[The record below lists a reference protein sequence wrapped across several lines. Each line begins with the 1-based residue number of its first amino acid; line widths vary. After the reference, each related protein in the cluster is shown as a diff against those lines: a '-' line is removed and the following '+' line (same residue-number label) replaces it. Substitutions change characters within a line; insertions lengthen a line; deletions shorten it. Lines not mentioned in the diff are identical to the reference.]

1 MEGRGQQS
9 PAPERRDVGASRRG
23 PDPVLVVALVFDTAL
38 AIVDAFTE
46 QVVLFNLLI
55 FGPLVAAFRTGPR
68 RTAYVAIYAL
78 VLSILEGIPH
88 HIFGKPDHIVRVAA
102 IATTGALSVWGS
114 WLRERNARAE
124 QRAALRAR
132 AVALFARAGDVEQA
146 LAGTARLLVP
156 TAADRCRIDLVEDG
170 VLRCVA
176 DVEDDAV
183 AEPAAGRAESPD
195 DGDAA
200 TVARTG
206 EPLVRD
212 GTAVLPMRAQAGV
225 VGTLTLERH
234 GTRLKPDDP
243 FIAFGSAL
251 AAECAIALDN
261 ARLNHE
267 LHASEEALRRSS
279 DQLGTILG
287 GVADGVLARDR
298 TGTVVYANEA
308 AVAIL
313 GLSSYRDLRAS
324 RFKAIGDWLH
334 VYDEHGRE
342 VALGDLPGARLL
354 RGEPA
359 PDTLLRFES
368 VASGLER
375 WVLVKVRA
383 VREDDGELRLSIVI
397 FEDVTERHRREAGER
412 FLAEGTKVLAGSLDY
427 EQTLRT
433 ISALV
438 VPQLADLCSIDV
450 AAPGGAIRNVA
461 TTLTDTELND
471 RVQQLR
477 RRHPPSARRG
487 GVVAEV
493 VRTGRPRLYASAE
506 ALDAATGEADAAEL
520 EVVRSLG
527 LSSVIVVPMTA
538 RGRTLGAMTLAT
550 GGSGRTFDADDLV
563 LAEELG
569 RRCALA
575 VDNARLYGERSHV
588 ARTLQRSLVPA
599 RLPHVPG
606 FEVAARYH
614 AVGEDAE
621 VGGDF
626 LDVFETEAGV
636 WAAVIGDV
644 SGKGADAAA
653 VTALARYT
661 VRAVAV
667 HGRRASAV
675 LRELNDAILR
685 HELDERFCTA
695 IFARLRGGDADG
707 DGARVQ
713 LAVGGH
719 PLPLLVRADG
729 TVREVGVPGTALG
742 IAPGPRLADR
752 EVELAPGDKLVLVTD
767 GVVEAHVGGRMLG
780 ADGLRELLSG
790 CGELDA
796 LATGERI
803 ELAVVGDGAEPRD
816 DVAVLV
822 VRAAGVRAAVTA
834 REGLVRSGA
843 MGRERELNLRLAGGA
858 HAPAVARAALD
869 SSLPPG
875 ALDAEHA
882 HTARLLVSEIVT
894 NSVRHGGA
902 GEDGW
907 IGLDVAISPAALRV
921 EVTDH
926 GPGFT
931 PAPVRPPADD
941 PGGRGLYLVEQM
953 ADRWG
958 HAEAGTRV
966 WFEVDRE
973 GRDAAD

>member
-1 MEGRGQQS
+1 MEGRGQQ
-9 PAPERRDVGASRRG
+9 APTAGRRDAAAARRG
-23 PDPVLVVALVFDTAL
+23 PDVVLLVALGFDTAL
-38 AIVDAFTE
+38 AIVDAVTT

-88 HIFGKPDHIVRVAA
+88 HIFGAPDHIVRVAA
-102 IATTGALSVWGS
+102 IATTGVLSVWGS

-124 QRAALRAR
+124 QRAA
-132 AVALFARAGDVEQA
+132 VFARAAALLRGGDDPEQS
-146 LAGTARLLVP
+146 LAQVTRLVVP
-156 TAADRCRIDLVEDG
+156 AVADRCRVDLLEDG
-170 VLRCVA
+170 ALRCVA
-176 DVEDDAV
+176 AAV
-183 AEPAAGRAESPD
+183 AAGSEAVEEPEPDRAPGAE
-195 DGDAA
+195 DAA

-212 GTAVLPMRAQAGV
+212 GTAVLPLCARMGV
-225 VGTLTLERH
+225 VGALTLTRH
-234 GTRLKPDDP
+234 GRHITPDDP
-243 FIAFGSAL
+243 LVPFGVEL
-251 AAECAIALDN
+251 AGECGVALDN
-261 ARLNHE
+261 ARLDRE
-267 LHASEEALRRSS
+267 LRESEEALRRSS
-279 DQLGTILG
+279 DQLGAILG
-287 GVADGVLARDR
+287 GVADGVLARDPS
-298 TGTVVYANEA
+298 GAVVYANEA

-313 GLSSYRDLRAS
+313 GVASDGDLRRS
-324 RFKAIGDWLH
+324 PFEEIGDWLRL
-334 VYDEHGRE
+334 YDEHGRE
-342 VALGDLPGARLL
+342 VDLEELPGARLL

-359 PDTLLRFES
+359 PDRLLRFEA

-383 VREDDGELRLSIVI
+383 VCEDDGELRLSIVI

-438 VPQLADLCSIDV
+438 VPQLADLCAVDV

-461 TTLTDTELND
+461 TTLADRELTD
-471 RVQQLR
+471 RIQQMR

-493 VRTGRPRLYASAE
+493 VRTGRARLYPSPEALAAATAE
-506 ALDAATGEADAAEL
+506 ADEAEL

-527 LSSVIVVPMTA
+527 LSSAVVVPMTA

-550 GGSGRTFDADDLV
+550 DGSARRFDGDDLAF
-563 LAEELG
+563 AEELA

-606 FEVAARYH
+606 FEVAARFH

-626 LDVFETEAGV
+626 LDVFETHDGA

-675 LRELNDAILR
+675 LRELNDAMLR
-685 HELDERFCTA
+685 HELDDRFCTA
-695 IFARLRGGDADG
+695 AFARLRGDD

-713 LAVGGH
+713 LSVGGH
-719 PLPLLVRADG
+719 PLPMLVRPDG
-729 TVREVGVPGTALG
+729 TVREVGTPGTALG
-742 IAPGPRLADR
+742 IAAVPRLVDR
-752 EVELAPGDKLVLVTD
+752 EVELEPGDKLVFVTD
-767 GVVEAHVGGRMLG
+767 GVIEGHAAGRMLG
-780 ADGLRELLSG
+780 VDGLRALLSD
-790 CGELDA
+790 CGALDA

-803 ELAVVGDGAEPRD
+803 EQTVVGHGGEARD

-822 VRAAGVRAAVTA
+822 LRAAGMRAGATA

-843 MGRERELNLRLAGGA
+843 MGRERALNLRLSGGA
-858 HAPAVARAALD
+858 HAPAVARAAIE

-875 ALDAEHA
+875 ALDDEHV

-894 NSVRHGGA
+894 NSVRHGRA
-902 GEDGW
+902 GEEDW

-921 EVTDH
+921 EVTDN
-926 GPGFT
+926 GPGFV
-931 PAPVRPPADD
+931 PAPAHPAPDD
-941 PGGRGLYLVEQM
+941 VGGRGLFLVEQM

-958 HAEAGTRV
+958 HADAGTRV

-973 GRDAAD
+973 GGDGSG

>member
-1 MEGRGQQS
+1 MEGRGQQ
-9 PAPERRDVGASRRG
+9 ALAVGRRDAAAAARG
-23 PDPVLVVALVFDTAL
+23 RDLVLITALVFDTAL
-38 AIVDAFTE
+38 AVIDAVTK
-46 QVVLFNLLI
+46 VVLFNLLI

-78 VLSILEGIPH
+78 LLSVLEGIPH
-88 HIFGKPDHIVRVAA
+88 HIFGSPDHLVRVAA

-124 QRAALRAR
+124 QRAALLAR
-132 AVALFARAGDVEQA
+132 AAALLATGADVEEA
-146 LAGTARLLVP
+146 LDRVARLVVP
-156 TAADRCRIDLVEDG
+156 AVVDRCRIDLVEEG
-170 VLRCVA
+170 GLRCVA
-176 DVEDDAV
+176 AV
-183 AEPAAGRAESPD
+183 VAAGAEAVDEPEPDRAPA
-195 DGDAA
+195 GDAAA
-200 TVARTG
+200 TVAGTG
-206 EPLVRD
+206 APIVRD
-212 GTAVLPMRAQAGV
+212 GTAVLPLRARTGV
-225 VGTLTLERH
+225 VGALTLARH
-234 GTRLKPDDP
+234 GHQLAADDP
-243 FIAFGSAL
+243 LVVFGVEL
-251 AAECAIALDN
+251 AGELAVALDN
-261 ARLNHE
+261 ARLDHE
-267 LHASEEALRRSS
+267 LRESEEALRRSS
-279 DQLGTILG
+279 EQLGTILG
-287 GVADGVLARDR
+287 GVADGVLARDAS
-298 TGTVVYANEA
+298 GAVVYANEA
-308 AVAIL
+308 AAAIL
-313 GLSSYRDLRAS
+313 GVGPHGDLRRS
-324 RFKAIGDWLH
+324 PFEDIGDWIRL
-334 VYDEHGRE
+334 YDEDGRE
-342 VALGDLPGARLL
+342 VALEDLPGARLL

-359 PDTLLRFES
+359 PDKLLRFEP
-368 VASGLER
+368 VAGGPER

-383 VREDDGELRLSIVI
+383 VREDDGGLRLSIVI
-397 FEDVTERHRREAGER
+397 FEDVTERYRREAGER

-427 EQTLRT
+427 ERTLRT

-461 TTLTDTELND
+461 TTLADPRLTE
-471 RVQQLR
+471 RVWQLR

-493 VRTGRPRLYASAE
+493 VRTGRPRLYPSPE
-506 ALDAATGEADAAEL
+506 ALEAAAGEADAAEL

-527 LSSVIVVPMTA
+527 LSSAIVVPMAA

-550 GGSGRTFDADDLV
+550 DGSGRTFDADDLV

-606 FEVAARYH
+606 FEVAARFH

-626 LDVFETEAGV
+626 LDVFETHDGA

-695 IFARLRGGDADG
+695 IFVRLRNDAGGT
-707 DGARVQ
+707 RVQ
-713 LAVGGH
+713 LSVGGH
-719 PLPLLVRADG
+719 PLPLLVSADG
-729 TVREVGVPGTALG
+729 TVREVGAPGTALG
-742 IAPGPRLADR
+742 IAPSPRLVDR
-752 EVELAPGDKLVLVTD
+752 EIALGPGDKLVLVTD
-767 GVVEAHVGGRMLG
+767 GVIEGDAGGRMLG
-780 ADGLRELLSG
+780 ADGLRALLAG

-803 ELAVVGDGAEPRD
+803 EQAVVGDGRTARD

-822 VRAAGVRAAVTA
+822 LRAAGVRAGASA

-843 MGRERELNLRLAGGA
+843 MGRERALNLRLAGGA
-858 HAPAVARAALD
+858 HAPAVARAALE

-875 ALDAEHA
+875 ALDDAHV

-902 GEDGW
+902 GEDDW

-921 EVTDH
+921 EVCDN
-926 GPGFT
+926 GAGFT
-931 PAPVRPPADD
+931 PAPTHPAPDD
-941 PGGRGLYLVEQM
+941 VGGRGLFLVEQM

-958 HAEAGTRV
+958 HADAGTRV

-973 GRDAAD
+973 GRDAAA